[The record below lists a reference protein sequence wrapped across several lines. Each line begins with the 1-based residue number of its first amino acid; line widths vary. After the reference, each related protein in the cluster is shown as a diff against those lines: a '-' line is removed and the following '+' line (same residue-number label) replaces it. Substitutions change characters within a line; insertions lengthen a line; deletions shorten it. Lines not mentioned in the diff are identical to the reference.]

1 MFEYELPT
9 YKQCTFVNVTSQ
21 VREAVHK
28 SGIQSGAAIV
38 CCPHTTAGIT
48 INENADPDVTTD
60 ILNALEGMMPKLN
73 FLHIE
78 GNSPAHVKTLLTGS
92 SVTVLVEGGNLAL
105 GRWQGIYFCEY
116 DGPRDR
122 KFTVQVLGERAA
134 GETLKFCLQQD
145 FCNVLY

>member
-9 YKQCTFVNVTSQ
+9 YKKCTFLNITPQ
-21 VREAVHK
+21 VREAVKK
-28 SGIQSGAAIV
+28 SGIQTGAVIV
-38 CCPHTTAGIT
+38 YCPHTTAGIT

-60 ILNALEGMMPKLN
+60 IINALEGVVPEMD

-78 GNSPAHVKTLLTGS
+78 GNSPAHIKTLLTGS
-92 SVTVLVEGGNLAL
+92 SATVPVEGGNLAL

-122 KFTVQVLGERAA
+122 RFSVQVLGSRIAP
-134 GETLKFCLQQD
+134 KR
-145 FCNVLY
+145 